1 MISTYN
7 SRRINSNNMNNN
19 LNFNTR
25 QNFTE
30 NNPSNKNRSNTNY
43 ITTKSRPSKL
53 LIIIISSISFIAID
67 AIIIPIVI
75 LKGGDTEELPLLPN
89 TDKPGNNEPNVEP
102 PPRISIEEIN
112 PKKYCIYSTLKIKCI
127 NLEYYPEIK
136 SNDISIEFPI
146 EDSTMKY
153 YCDSIKDG
161 NIIEKKLPPEIISG
175 NIILSIDKL
184 NFVYS
189 FSIDI
194 IKEIEIN
201 LSDNIKYKN
210 GMSISITNEQISQFR
225 NNDSLIYSFIAP
237 SNGIFDVEISSSI
250 AISNPGFLYA
260 DIDYDLQALIK
271 KGRNVADLVK
281 KSSSKR
287 NKDFQKTIHGS
298 FYLEENKEFFLKI
311 AFVKLEGGFTYNVNK
326 IRIIPNENQN
336 KKTFGMGYA
345 IYQLDFQNNAFYPY
359 YPYWAVSPNYI
370 RVENEYSEF
379 YYNQAAYDANINVR
393 HYKGAE
399 LTAPFRSIK
408 DGWYGYKIYLT
419 DDYPKNADTAII
431 NQIFN
436 TNRVNTWAGHLNTKQ
451 ENLWMTHWSAA
462 HTNYETHKDFGKI
475 EWNKWYNIVIYFKV
489 GQNNKG
495 RIKVWLSQNELKENE
510 PTYDSGNIN
519 FGFGS
524 WVDDETLDNNIIES
538 NGKTNEI
545 LCKFGLYTWD
555 GGDKIIRFKNL
566 TVVEY
571 NPVGAFDIV
580 NPSKKNDN

>member
-1 MISTYN
+1 M
-7 SRRINSNNMNNN
+7 
-19 LNFNTR
+19 
-25 QNFTE
+25 
-30 NNPSNKNRSNTNY
+30 
-43 ITTKSRPSKL
+43 
-53 LIIIISSISFIAID
+53 
-67 AIIIPIVI
+67 
-75 LKGGDTEELPLLPN
+75 
-89 TDKPGNNEPNVEP
+89 
-102 PPRISIEEIN
+102 
-112 PKKYCIYSTLKIKCI
+112 KIKCI

-311 AFVKLEGGFTYNVNK
+311 TFVKLEGGFTYNVNK

-370 RVENEYSEF
+370 RVEIEYSEF

-431 NQIFN
+431 TQIFN
-436 TNRVNTWAGHLNTKQ
+436 TNRVNT
-451 ENLWMTHWSAA
+451 
-462 HTNYETHKDFGKI
+462 
-475 EWNKWYNIVIYFKV
+475 
-489 GQNNKG
+489 
-495 RIKVWLSQNELKENE
+495 
-510 PTYDSGNIN
+510 
-519 FGFGS
+519 
-524 WVDDETLDNNIIES
+524 
-538 NGKTNEI
+538 
-545 LCKFGLYTWD
+545 
-555 GGDKIIRFKNL
+555 
-566 TVVEY
+566 
-571 NPVGAFDIV
+571 
-580 NPSKKNDN
+580 